1 MIEEKVRQLLTFPL
15 SNRHLEQANSFCTT
29 VPSFGFGLF
38 GSTRQRQLHIYIL
51 LSKQHIGKE
60 ACLSSLWRLYKKT
73 CQIFVLYLVLR
84 AYLRN
89 EMSSIWLGN
98 VMLHSSTVMQGTVLR
113 TSAKEETESNVC
125 NNYCRMVQ
133 PYISQ
138 RQYVLI
144 FVHKGSLHFP
154 LTKTL
159 STPWTFICQR
169 CSWWLRV
176 FWYIYPQSQIGGESV
191 S

>member
-1 MIEEKVRQLLTFPL
+1 
-15 SNRHLEQANSFCTT
+15 
-29 VPSFGFGLF
+29 
-38 GSTRQRQLHIYIL
+38 
-51 LSKQHIGKE
+51 
-60 ACLSSLWRLYKKT
+60 
-73 CQIFVLYLVLR
+73 
-84 AYLRN
+84 
-89 EMSSIWLGN
+89 MSSIWLGN

-159 STPWTFICQR
+159 STP
-169 CSWWLRV
+169 
-176 FWYIYPQSQIGGESV
+176 
-191 S
+191 